1 MKLLRAVRLIYYC
14 KRPFHKKYIRIQ
26 LKLMGNTTLKTYLNF
41 SGGSSDLTESELLAL
56 CSSSGYKQKE
66 VLRLRKLFNTIA
78 ECSDID
84 NHKYLSREKFMALDC
99 ILNNP
104 LAGNKYL

>member
-1 MKLLRAVRLIYYC
+1 
-14 KRPFHKKYIRIQ
+14 
-26 LKLMGNTTLKTYLNF
+26 MGNTTLKTYLNF

-104 LAGNKYL
+104 LAGNKFL